1 MRRMIYETD
10 VVWNMIKENSK
21 KRGMKASEYIRYL
34 ATLDDE
40 KLKKEGK

>member
-1 MRRMIYETD
+1 MRRMIYATD
-10 VVWNMIKENSK
+10 IVWHMIKGNAK

-40 KLKKEGK
+40 KLRKEGK